1 MKLKTRSSRGVELL
15 TKHLLSLRLIKASC
29 RIDHKLKRA
38 EHHNAQ
44 GQDGTIRAVPMKASI
59 FFAHGATPFDVLQ
72 AYRFGRIDL
81 DSEDSSR
88 GRDLHLV

>member
-1 MKLKTRSSRGVELL
+1 
-15 TKHLLSLRLIKASC
+15 
-29 RIDHKLKRA
+29 
-38 EHHNAQ
+38 
-44 GQDGTIRAVPMKASI
+44 MKASI